1 MTNTARQS
9 SLFHWTGFLQ
19 LSYPFI
25 SKTIW
30 LSSKLLINQG
40 RHTLVYWHSRFRMR
54 PTQISFNIFFPF
66 RSGILPYKFS
76 CILSL
81 AEQVHMNLYVEHLTS
96 AEIVGVPKAECN
108 TFWPST
114 ALWQK
119 QSFKGPRRATPIGE
133 KLWTNEKWSFKKKKK
148 RHLKWHTSL
157 PGRQHSHW

>member
-9 SLFHWTGFLQ
+9 SLFHRTGFLQ

-30 LSSKLLINQG
+30 LSLKLLINQG
-40 RHTLVYWHSRFRMR
+40 RHTFVYWHSRFRMR
-54 PTQISFNIFFPF
+54 PTEISFNIFFPF

-76 CILSL
+76 CIVSL
-81 AEQVHMNLYVEHLTS
+81 AEQVHMNLCGTPNISRDCWSTKSRMQYLLAKYSLVTEAIIQGSKKSYTNWW
-96 AEIVGVPKAECN
+96 KALDQ
-108 TFWPST
+108 W
-114 ALWQK
+114 K
-119 QSFKGPRRATPIGE
+119 MK
-133 KLWTNEKWSFKKKKK
+133 FKKKKK